1 MLLLVELVWL
11 LSNTQSMWEQRF
23 SPLQGLR
30 TARVYVFSDL
40 AVTFAL

>member
-11 LSNTQSMWEQRF
+11 LSNTQSTWEQRF

-30 TARVYVFSDL
+30 TVLDGLRL
-40 AVTFAL
+40 RLL